1 MRENTGPALAI
12 AGVLTFGYVV
22 WASVIVVLMWLA
34 LTVYAIVQWI
44 GGDQHADPTIV
55 LLIMVANI
63 TLFLLLLYGG
73 VYFIGRS
80 MQHKKR
86 DGTEKD
92 DDLAAALDSPA
103 NTAEARETA

>member
-1 MRENTGPALAI
+1 MRENTGPAIAI
-12 AGVLTFGYVV
+12 AAVLTMGYIA
-22 WASVIVVLMWLA
+22 WASIIVVLMWVA

-44 GGDQHADPTIV
+44 GGDQHADPATV

-80 MQHKKR
+80 MRYKKR
-86 DGTEKD
+86 DRDPEGDVAIEPAGTHD
-92 DDLAAALDSPA
+92 
-103 NTAEARETA
+103 TAELV